1 MKSKRPR
8 KFKITIRQIVV
19 IVLCILMVLPALML
33 PVMGLEDNQTVT
45 IVLDPG
51 HGGSVEQNKIK
62 NQAVGAEK
70 YGVEEKNANLKI
82 ALFLRDELNKYQNVN
97 VYLTREDD
105 SNSLT
110 LNERASIAKQ
120 YNPNILISLHNNAC
134 ERHDSNGSEVY

>member
-1 MKSKRPR
+1 MFYISSILSFFLRFLGGDFLKSKRPR

-62 NQAVGAEK
+62 NQAVGAE
-70 YGVEEKNANLKI
+70 N
-82 ALFLRDELNKYQNVN
+82 R
-97 VYLTREDD
+97 
-105 SNSLT
+105 
-110 LNERASIAKQ
+110 
-120 YNPNILISLHNNAC
+120 
-134 ERHDSNGSEVY
+134 